1 MSQIENN
8 QINFSNILIQEE
20 SYFFDNSLEFEIND
34 LIYENVEND
43 NQDDSNSDS
52 DIEEMVV
59 YNKQIPKI
67 FPNTKKLFCR
77 NNSLKEKEENEKLE
91 CNPNVNSFNIIN
103 SISPKKN
110 DVKIQKSLSRK
121 TTLDIPN
128 KNNLKIDN
136 LNIILGED
144 KRRLISI
151 DNLSSKFNKKKFKEE
166 IDSKGFK
173 GKYNFIYFHKIK
185 SKNIVNIYINFL
197 HEFHIILFYHIFN
210 GKKINCVDKIMNIK
224 YCNLEEN
231 ELRGLII
238 KDNLIEEYN
247 NNNILQ
253 QIEIPL
259 LYLSLFKKIY
269 INSVCVIKEKNIYN
283 EGTFIIKK
291 F

>member
-1 MSQIENN
+1 MSEIENN
-8 QINFSNILIQEE
+8 QINFSNILLQEE

-34 LIYENVEND
+34 LIYENTEND
-43 NQDDSNSDS
+43 KQSDSNSNS
-52 DIEEMVV
+52 DIEEMVI

-77 NNSLKEKEENEKLE
+77 NNSIKEKEENEKIE
-91 CNPNVNSFNIIN
+91 YNPNLNSFNIIN
-103 SISPKKN
+103 SVSPKKN
-110 DVKIQKSLSRK
+110 NVNIRKSLSRK

-128 KNNLKIDN
+128 KVNLKIDN

-144 KRRLISI
+144 KRRLISLE
-151 DNLSSKFNKKKFKEE
+151 NLPSKFKKKKFKEE

-210 GKKINCVDKIMNIK
+210 GKKINCIDKIINIK
-224 YCNLEEN
+224 YCNLDEN
-231 ELRGLII
+231 ELKGLII
-238 KDNLIEEYN
+238 KDNLIEENN

-253 QIEIPL
+253 QIEISL
-259 LYLSLFKKIY
+259 LYLYFL
-269 INSVCVIKEKNIYN
+269 
-283 EGTFIIKK
+283 KK
-291 F
+291 FISILFV